1 MTLRDWYLNTGV
13 RPIIPKHFNDRVV
26 PDTAGIMDC
35 RADLWHLDDYM
46 VSAVTGGSIW
56 LHPRHVI
63 LGESKEETTASNIT
77 K

>member
-1 MTLRDWYLNTGV
+1 MTLREWCSITGV

-26 PDTAGIMDC
+26 PDTAGIIDN
-35 RADLWHLDDYM
+35 RVDLWHLDDYV

-63 LGESKEETTASNIT
+63 KGESKEETIASNIT